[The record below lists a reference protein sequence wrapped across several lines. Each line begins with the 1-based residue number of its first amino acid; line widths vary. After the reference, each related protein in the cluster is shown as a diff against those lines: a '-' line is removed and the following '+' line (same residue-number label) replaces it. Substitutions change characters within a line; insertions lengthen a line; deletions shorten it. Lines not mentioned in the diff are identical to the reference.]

1 MDEQDPITDLDE
13 LVARCILAHAEGDY
27 GEVERLLGAH
37 PDLAKEARRR
47 LEDLS
52 STGLIDD
59 HPTTIG
65 PYRILEPLG
74 RGGMGAVYL
83 AEQREPVRR
92 KVAIKLVKR
101 GVDTHEVLTR
111 FAIEKQA
118 LALMNHPS
126 ICKVF
131 DAGSTADGRPWFA
144 MEHVAGLPLTDY
156 CERRSMSAKAR
167 IGLLLDVCDG
177 VQHAHQK
184 GIIHRDLKPSN
195 ILVAESDGRP
205 VPKIIDFG
213 IAKAMDHRIG
223 NATLHTMMG
232 VVLGTPEYMSPE
244 QAGRDALD
252 IDLRTDVWSLGVI
265 LYELLTGELPFA
277 SERLRGDPDRLH
289 RILHEEEPPTPS
301 RRLSTRLSNRGTS
314 KVERTNETRELMR
327 ALRGDLDHI
336 CMMALA
342 KDRERRYPTVHE
354 FAADLRRYLA
364 NEPVSAGPP
373 SRRYRLARFLRRHRL
388 EVSAAAA
395 IVIALIAGLIV
406 SVVFARRANHAATT
420 ARLALDSERMARDA
434 AERDFASA
442 LEAVDVL
449 LQRVGDARLES
460 VPRTDKVRRAILED
474 AIRFY
479 GRLREDRRDDL
490 RAHFQAATASV
501 VLARLE
507 FTLGNTTAAKEH
519 ATTAIAELTS
529 VVTSEPRAVAER
541 AAAHDVLA
549 QVANAAS
556 DEAGAEAA
564 FASAIADRRAVVT
577 ASPGDLVAQRDLAAA
592 LHNGAML
599 QRKRNPDAAIERWG
613 ECSTL
618 LDRLKAANHEPRWV
632 ERMRAIQ
639 QVGIAGCELMR
650 RDPERA
656 RTALE
661 LGRQALAFFDL
672 NQEIDIDL
680 REAAVELHRFQGHL
694 EYRSGRTAE
703 AIAAGRAQV
712 AAVEGLCRDHPEVPQ
727 YRAMKATATSE
738 LAIFMAA
745 EAIDDQVIDAF
756 RDAVEAA
763 FAVAMEF
770 PADAAAQRSF
780 MMLTG
785 NLGHALAERGLRS
798 DLAEARRHLS
808 RALELAR
815 KGPPANGGLL
825 INFLTNLADVE
836 RGDERFPEAEL
847 LAEEAL
853 RRAMDSWS
861 SARGNIERASDL
873 VVAGSVRAGVE
884 LDRGNAR
891 AALQHVS
898 RVRDAL
904 GSSLTELAAHADQAT
919 YLRAMLHLEA
929 TAAMEIGD
937 LPRLT
942 AVHQSLRTE
951 AAGSESTTDP
961 VLLELALLE
970 AIAQDDEAKLRS
982 AVERVRSAP
991 SSTDSIDSATPSP
1004 ALRDRLELQL
1014 LTELAALR
1022 LGETNAKTALEAVL
1036 TRLREIRPTLRVD
1049 AILDRRIERAQ
1060 AALRAAR

>member
-1 MDEQDPITDLDE
+1 MNDPDPIIDLDE

-27 GEVERLLGAH
+27 GEVERLLAAH

-118 LALMNHPS
+118 LAVMNHPS

-156 CERRSMSAKAR
+156 CERRSMPAKAR
-167 IGLLLDVCDG
+167 IDLLLDVCDG

-205 VPKIIDFG
+205 IPKIIDFG

-265 LYELLTGELPFA
+265 LYELLTGELPFP

-289 RILHEEEPPTPS
+289 RILNEEEPPTPS
-301 RRLSTRLSNRGTS
+301 RRLSTRLSRGGT
-314 KVERTNETRELMR
+314 KGVERTNETRELMR

-388 EVSAAAA
+388 EVGAAAA
-395 IVIALIAGLIV
+395 VVIALIAGLIV
-406 SVVFARRANHAATT
+406 SVVFARRANDAATT
-420 ARLALDSERMARDA
+420 ARLALDAERTARDA

-474 AIRFY
+474 AISFY

-490 RAHFQAATASV
+490 RARFQAATASV

-507 FTLGNTTAAKEH
+507 FTLGNTTAAKAH

-529 VVTSEPRAVAER
+529 VVVSEPRAMAER

-549 QVANAAS
+549 QVANADG
-556 DEAGAEAA
+556 DEANAEAA
-564 FASAIADRRAVVT
+564 FALAIADRRAVVA
-577 ASPGDLVAQRDLAAA
+577 ASPTDPGAQRDLAAA
-592 LHNGAML
+592 LHNAAML
-599 QRKRNPDAAIERWG
+599 QRKRNPDLAIERWS
-613 ECSTL
+613 ECSQL
-618 LDRLKAANHEPRWV
+618 LDRLKGANHELRWV

-656 RTALE
+656 HAALE
-661 LGRQALAFFDL
+661 LGRQALAAFDL
-672 NQEIDIDL
+672 NQEIDLDL

-694 EYRSGRTAE
+694 DYRSGRSAE

-712 AAVEGLCRDHPEVPQ
+712 AAVDGLCRDHPEVPL

-738 LAIFMAA
+738 LAIFMAT

-770 PADAAAQRSF
+770 PGDGAAQRSF

-785 NLGHALAERGLRS
+785 NLGHALAERGLRR

-815 KGPPANGGLL
+815 KGLPASGGLL

-836 RGDERFPEAEL
+836 RGDERTAEAEA
-847 LAEEAL
+847 LAEEAM
-853 RRAMDSWS
+853 RRAMDSWNG
-861 SARGNIERASDL
+861 ARGNFERAGDL

-891 AALQHVS
+891 AALDLVS
-898 RVRDAL
+898 RTRDAL
-904 GSSLTELAAHADQAT
+904 GSSLAELLGHADQAT
-919 YLRAMLHLEA
+919 YVRTMLHLEA
-929 TAAMEIGD
+929 IAAAEIGD

-942 AVHQSLRTE
+942 SVQRSLRGTDPVDE
-951 AAGSESTTDP
+951 ASDDP
-961 VLLELALLE
+961 VLLELTLLE
-970 AIAQDDEAKLRS
+970 ALALDEEAGLRR
-982 AVERVRSAP
+982 ALDRVRGAP
-991 SSTDSIDSATPSP
+991 TVADAVDPATPSP

-1014 LTELAALR
+1014 LTGLAALR
-1022 LGETNAKTALEAVL
+1022 VGEANAKTELESVVE
-1036 TRLREIRPTLRVD
+1036 RLREICPALRVD
-1049 AILDRRIERAQ
+1049 AVLDRRIERAQ
-1060 AALRAAR
+1060 LALNAAR